1 VVDYAYDYPNG
12 IKRNY
17 GIVSYAELKSG
28 KIKILDRE
36 VPTVP
41 ISSYVR
47 AREIAEILKDWIRKG
62 EMLLTEP
69 VAPISGAEL
78 FPFRS

>member
-1 VVDYAYDYPNG
+1 
-12 IKRNY
+12 
-17 GIVSYAELKSG
+17 KSG
-28 KIKILDRE
+28 KIKVLDKE

-47 AREIAEILKDWIRKG
+47 AKEIAEILKDWIKKG

-69 VAPISGAEL
+69 VAPIPGADL
-78 FPFRS
+78 FPFRSSG